1 MLSVR
6 LRAAPKGNGMAYQS
20 NERRRQRRYIVAG
33 VSALVDG
40 EACPIADISA
50 TAVRLRRSYDL
61 PVTQRAYTVVFTF
74 DEPGQQ
80 NMFTV
85 SATLVRCTESCFV
98 LRYDSPVPTWEA
110 LLRSADTLEQTRL
123 SRIFD

>member
-1 MLSVR
+1 
-6 LRAAPKGNGMAYQS
+6 MAYRS

-33 VSALVDG
+33 VSALVEG

-50 TAVRLRRSYDL
+50 TAVRLRRSNDL
-61 PVTQRAYTVVFTF
+61 PVTEREYTLVFAF
-74 DEPGQQ
+74 DEAGQQ
-80 NMFTV
+80 SMFTV
-85 SATLVRCTESCFV
+85 SATLVRCTERCFV

-123 SRIFD
+123 SQIFD